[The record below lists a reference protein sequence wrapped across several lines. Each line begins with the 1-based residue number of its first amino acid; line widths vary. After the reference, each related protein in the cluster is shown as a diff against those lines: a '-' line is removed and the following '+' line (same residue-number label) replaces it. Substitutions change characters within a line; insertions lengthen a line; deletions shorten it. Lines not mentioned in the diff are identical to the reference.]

1 MNYKTK
7 HLQFLFFFVAF
18 FACFFSGKY
27 ALAYES
33 NTSTDSP
40 QSNLQIQSTTT
51 TASVLGVNTQAPALI
66 LAIKDAKN
74 QLGTV
79 TLKYSLSPV
88 YKNTKNKKTGKTTK
102 AISSYILSSK
112 DIALAILNPKT
123 KEVKIVVGKQNG
135 KNMSFPK
142 SEVDVNLTRF
152 NGVNSKFTVDS
163 PQNGQVLALKYL
175 ITNPESGSKTKIE
188 AGISE
193 ALYVPY
199 SPDFNNPEILTYGAN
214 YLSKIIKN
222 VADDLNNIP
231 SQAIPG
237 LTITQA
243 IRPSMIKAL
252 VYAEHTDTTQVL
264 MKNNTQGTVDQL
276 NILLALNEGDTY
288 KYSVSTA
295 GARGIAQFIPSTY
308 ASLVTR
314 HSDAGLIADFV
325 AGMSDHENAIKAMYL
340 LLDDYAGAVRVK
352 ASQGF
357 ASGRVFDYAA
367 ASYNGG
373 TTRVARAINA
383 FGDTWNEDRNGQI
396 NTLKSQVS
404 SLTSQVKNL
413 KKKIAK
419 ADKKTKTSLQA
430 DLNKAQNNLSNISSQ
445 LDTVSI
451 ATLRPETINYVQ
463 KIYKVIQFFNSEE
476 LAMQ

>member
-1 MNYKTK
+1 M
-7 HLQFLFFFVAF
+7 
-18 FACFFSGKY
+18 
-27 ALAYES
+27 
-33 NTSTDSP
+33 
-40 QSNLQIQSTTT
+40 
-51 TASVLGVNTQAPALI
+51 
-66 LAIKDAKN
+66 
-74 QLGTV
+74 
-79 TLKYSLSPV
+79 
-88 YKNTKNKKTGKTTK
+88 
-102 AISSYILSSK
+102 
-112 DIALAILNPKT
+112 
-123 KEVKIVVGKQNG
+123 
-135 KNMSFPK
+135 
-142 SEVDVNLTRF
+142 
-152 NGVNSKFTVDS
+152 
-163 PQNGQVLALKYL
+163 
-175 ITNPESGSKTKIE
+175 
-188 AGISE
+188 
-193 ALYVPY
+193 
-199 SPDFNNPEILTYGAN
+199 
-214 YLSKIIKN
+214 
-222 VADDLNNIP
+222 
-231 SQAIPG
+231 
-237 LTITQA
+237 
-243 IRPSMIKAL
+243 
-252 VYAEHTDTTQVL
+252 
-264 MKNNTQGTVDQL
+264 DQL

>member
-7 HLQFLFFFVAF
+7 HLHLLCFFVCLF
-18 FACFFSGKY
+18 TCFFSSKY
-27 ALAYES
+27 TLAS
-33 NTSTDSP
+33 DHNLATDSP
-40 QSNLQIQSTTT
+40 QSNLQTLATSTS
-51 TASVLGVNTQAPALI
+51 ASVLGVSTEAPALI

-74 QLGTV
+74 QLATV
-79 TLKYSLSPV
+79 TLKYSLNPV

-102 AISSYILSSK
+102 TISSYTLTSK
-112 DIALAILNPKT
+112 DIALAILNPET
-123 KEVKIVVGKQNG
+123 KQVKIVVGKQNG
-135 KNMSFPK
+135 KSMVFPK
-142 SEVDVNLTRF
+142 SEVDVTLIKF
-152 NGVNSKFTVDS
+152 NGVNSKFSVNS

-175 ITNPESGSKTKIE
+175 ITNPESGSKAKIE

-199 SPDFNNPEILTYGAN
+199 SSDFNSPEILAYGAN
-214 YLSKIIKN
+214 YLNKIIKN
-222 VADDLNNIP
+222 VTDDLQNIP
-231 SQAIPG
+231 SQAVPG

-264 MKNNTQGTVDQL
+264 IKNNTQGTVDQL

-308 ASLVTR
+308 ASLVSR
-314 HSDAGLIADFV
+314 HADAGLIADFV

-396 NTLKSQVS
+396 TSLKNQAS
-404 SLTSQVKNL
+404 SLTSQIKSL
-413 KKKIAK
+413 KKKITK
-419 ADKKTKTSLQA
+419 ADKKTKASLQA
-430 DLNKAQNNLSNISSQ
+430 DLNKAQNNLSNVNSQ
-445 LDTVSI
+445 LDTLSI

-463 KIYKVIQFFNSEE
+463 KIYKVIQFFNTEE
-476 LAMQ
+476 IAMQ